1 MQFPIFQTTDEL
13 LTVILVM
20 VAFSLWVQRF
30 RVFKYVGPALT
41 VILLGLAL
49 VNLNIV
55 PGYQDVYGVVIT
67 YCVPMSIS
75 IYLLNINL
83 KELQSFQVKRLWHW
97 CAQCS
102 ASVWW
107 PLPSARYS
115 AAHWPKGGKS
125 PACSWEPTPG
135 EAPI

>member
-1 MQFPIFQTTDEL
+1 MQFPMFQTTDEL
-13 LTVILVM
+13 LTVILVI

-41 VILLGLAL
+41 VILIGLTL
-49 VNLNIV
+49 VNLRIV

-83 KELQSFQVKRLWHW
+83 KQSPGGTGMRRIQRL
-97 CAQCS
+97 
-102 ASVWW
+102 
-107 PLPSARYS
+107 P
-115 AAHWPKGGKS
+115 GGHGLRR
-125 PACSWEPTPG
+125 CIWQQDV
-135 EAPI
+135 